1 MNRQDHFRPRVTPWH
16 IDDSEYYEL
25 DSRRDQL
32 AFLIRY
38 AVLAPSSHNTQPWS
52 FRITDD
58 GIEVFAD
65 YTRRLMIV
73 DPTDRELFLS
83 LGAAITNLRVAA
95 ANFGFETSVL
105 YDRRQGELL
114 PVALVTFRET
124 CAPDATLA
132 RLFGAIRQRHTNRGE
147 FKRSPLDGSDLARIC
162 ALVTEHEEFLKLV
175 PASEQ
180 KSVVALIEEA
190 GRKQLGRP
198 AVRSEL
204 ADWLRPTDDFSDG
217 VQTDSLGIPGPV
229 APFASWLVRNLD
241 LSPIEARRDRD
252 RADEAPLMLL
262 ITADDDRVSL
272 IRAGEVL
279 ELLLLTITHLGL
291 AYSFLNQ
298 PVEIESMRER
308 LWSLANP
315 RLAPQLLL
323 RVGYGSP
330 VTRATPRRKVETV
343 MA

>member
-1 MNRQDHFRPRVTPWH
+1 MTRQDHFRPRVTPWH

-32 AFLIRY
+32 SFLIRY

-58 GIEVFAD
+58 GIEIFAD
-65 YTRRLMIV
+65 YTRRMMIV

-132 RLFGAIRQRHTNRGE
+132 RLFGAIRHRHTNRGE
-147 FKRSPLDGSDLARIC
+147 FKRSPLDGSDLAQIC
-162 ALVTEHEEFLKLV
+162 ALVTEHEEFLKLI

-190 GRKQLGRP
+190 GRKQLARP

-241 LSPIEARRDRD
+241 LGPIEARRDRD
-252 RADEAPLMLL
+252 RADKAPLMLL
-262 ITADDDRVSL
+262 VTADDDRVSL

-323 RVGYGSP
+323 RVGYGPP
-330 VTRATPRRKVETV
+330 VTRATPRRKVEMV
-343 MA
+343 LA